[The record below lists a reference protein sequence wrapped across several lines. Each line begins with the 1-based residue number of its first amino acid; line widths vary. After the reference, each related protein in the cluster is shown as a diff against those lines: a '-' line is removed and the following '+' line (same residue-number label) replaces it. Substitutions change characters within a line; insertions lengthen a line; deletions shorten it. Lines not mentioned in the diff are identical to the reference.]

1 MTSHAPLPPSSAH
14 RIVACPGSRE
24 VESRYPDE
32 DSIDTQ
38 QGEAAHW
45 AGSEMLQGI
54 RPQVGDVAPNGVILN
69 VEMIEAAD
77 MYSDHIIER
86 DHCAWMNGCDYGV
99 ETPLRPGPVHPCNY
113 GTPDYWMYDD
123 RDRHLFVDDFKF
135 GHGFVSEIR
144 NYQLINYA
152 ALAAAELGVYHDDS
166 LRVTMTIHQPRNY
179 HRRGSTRSWTTTMGA
194 LRQPIA
200 ELSLAYRMAMEPDAP
215 VMARDPEACRNCKG
229 RHECEAAI
237 MAEGAAIDLAYSS
250 APLVMSPAA
259 LSKELRR
266 LKDAEKVIKL
276 RREGVEQSVMS
287 TIHRGGIVPYF
298 GIAHKKG
305 RTVWKDD
312 AVGDMLDIA
321 AAFGITIAA
330 PKLSMTPLQAIKAGI
345 PEDVVNAFSHAP
357 GGAAELVEDDGT
369 AAAQIFNKD

>member
-1 MTSHAPLPPSSAH
+1 MSAHAPLPPSSAD
-14 RIVACPGSRE
+14 RRVACPGSRE

-38 QGEAAHW
+38 QGEAVHW
-45 AGSEMLQGI
+45 VGAENLRGI
-54 RPQVGDVAPNGVILN
+54 RPQVGDVAPNGVVLN

-77 MYSDHIIER
+77 QYSDHIIQR
-86 DHCAWMNGCDYGV
+86 DGV
-99 ETPLRPGPVHPCNY
+99 WLKTAHIEQLAKISPIHPDNY
-113 GTPDYWMYDD
+113 GTPDYACYNATEDRLLIDD
-123 RDRHLFVDDFKF
+123 LKY

-144 NYQLINYA
+144 NYQLINYV
-152 ALAAAELGVYHDDS
+152 ALKAAELGRYDDDS

-179 HRRGSTRSWTTTMGA
+179 HRRGPTRSWATTLGA

-200 ELSLAYRMAMEPDAP
+200 EMSHAYRLAMEPDAP
-215 VMARDPEACRNCKG
+215 VMARDPDACKDCKG
-229 RHECEAAI
+229 RYECEAAI
-237 MAEGAAIDLAYSS
+237 MAEGPAIDLAYSS

-276 RREGVEQSVMS
+276 RREGIEQSIVS
-287 TIHRGGIVPYF
+287 TIQRGGIVPYF
-298 GIAHKKG
+298 GIAHKAG
-305 RTVWKDD
+305 RTVWKDE

-321 AAFGITIAA
+321 AAYGVKIAA

-345 PEDVVNAFSHAP
+345 PEDVVKAYSHAP